1 MSIATTC
8 TPERIGLTV
17 AMNGD
22 ACLHGTPLQLPPK
35 ECGVLRLLLRS
46 WPAQVSKQDFDLHL
60 WHGGMTDE
68 GLARAVANLRRLLS
82 PIPGLAIRSV
92 YGRGYQL
99 VIQAQASNAKH
110 QTGANVALL
119 ETLDYAHQRMQL
131 GSEASLNKANGLI
144 REVMQNAPSLL
155 EAKVAHAQC
164 LADMVAS
171 GRDLS
176 PEELDRAIELL
187 DEVGREAPGLTGI
200 DTLKAHLLDCAWRF
214 DEARPLHLL
223 AVQKDPENAKGHFHH
238 GWHLIACGAVETAI
252 QVLQHAQTLAPYSLP
267 ITLLLAH
274 ASLIADDQPQ
284 FSRWVDKAHHDHPE
298 NPKAAIW
305 RLSRDAIQTPHEGLL
320 ARARQITPDEQAWT
334 FTTASLTFVLARCGA
349 DDEARRLIER
359 HAPTDRSQQALL
371 ASTYLLLDEPDQAMS
386 VVQQAAH
393 ANCGFLPILLRTPTL
408 AGLYGLPE
416 YPALQ
421 QRVFARLP

>member
-1 MSIATTC
+1 MSIAPTR
-8 TPERIGLTV
+8 TPEKTGLTV

-22 ACLHGTPLQLPPK
+22 VCLHGTPLQLPPK
-35 ECGVLRLLLRS
+35 ECGVLRLLLRN

-60 WHGGMTDE
+60 WRGGMTDE
-68 GLARAVANLRRLLS
+68 GLARAVANLRRLLT
-82 PIPGLAIRSV
+82 PIAGLGIRSV

-99 VIQAQASNAKH
+99 IIEAQPSSAKQ
-110 QTGANVALL
+110 QTGTNVALL
-119 ETLDYAHQRMQL
+119 ETLDYARQRMQL
-131 GSEASLNKANGLI
+131 GSEASLAKADGLI
-144 REVMQNAPSLL
+144 REVMLNAPSLQ

-164 LADMVAS
+164 LADMVAG

-187 DEVGREAPGLTGI
+187 DEVGRESPDLTGI

-223 AVQKDPENAKGHFHH
+223 AVENSPENAKGHFHH
-238 GWHLIACGAVETAI
+238 GWHLIACGEIEPAM
-252 QVLQHAQTLAPYSLP
+252 QVLERAQALAPYSLQ

-274 ASLIADDQPQ
+274 ASLIANDQPQ
-284 FSRWVDKAHHDHPE
+284 FSQWVDKAHRDHPE

-305 RLSRDAIQTPHEGLL
+305 RLSRDAIQSPHAGLVEQV
-320 ARARQITPDEQAWT
+320 RKITPDEQTWT
-334 FTTASLTFVLARCGA
+334 FTTASLSFVLASCGA
-349 DDEARRLIER
+349 DDEARQLIER
-359 HAPTDRSQQALL
+359 HATVDSSLQALL
-371 ASTYLLLDEPDQAMS
+371 ASTYLLLNEPEEAMF

-393 ANCGFLPILLRTPTL
+393 ANCGFLPLLLRTPTL
-408 AGLYGLPE
+408 SGLHRMAE

>member
-1 MSIATTC
+1 MSIAPTR
-8 TPERIGLTV
+8 TPEKTGLTV

-22 ACLHGTPLQLPPK
+22 VCLHGTPLQLPPK
-35 ECGVLRLLLRS
+35 ECGVLRLLLRN

-60 WHGGMTDE
+60 WRGGMTDE

-82 PIPGLAIRSV
+82 PIPGVGIRSV

-99 VIQAQASNAKH
+99 VIHAQPSGAKQ

-119 ETLDYAHQRMQL
+119 ETLDYARQRMQV
-131 GSEASLNKANGLI
+131 GSEASLTKADGLI
-144 REVMQNAPSLL
+144 REVMQNAPSLQ

-164 LADMVAS
+164 LADMVAG

-176 PEELDRAIELL
+176 PQELDRAIELL
-187 DEVGREAPGLTGI
+187 DDVSRESPDLTGI

-223 AVQKDPENAKGHFHH
+223 AVENSPDNAKGHLHY
-238 GWHLIACGAVETAI
+238 GWHLIACGEVDAAI
-252 QVLQHAQTLAPYSLP
+252 EVLQLAQTLAPYSLQ

-274 ASLIADDQPQ
+274 ASLIANDQPQ
-284 FSRWVDKAHHDHPE
+284 FSHWVDKAHHDHPE

-305 RLSRDAIQTPHEGLL
+305 RLSRDAIQAPHESLL
-320 ARARQITPDEQAWT
+320 TRVRQITPDEQAWT

-349 DDEARRLIER
+349 DEEARQLIKR
-359 HAPTDRSQQALL
+359 HAPVDRSQQALL
-371 ASTYLLLDEPDQAMS
+371 ASTYLLLDEPDLAMS
-386 VVQQAAH
+386 VVQQAAR

-408 AGLYGLPE
+408 SGLYNLPE